1 MNETLVPF
9 TTGWVGSSPDAVMP
23 EAVYALDLLLWSAA
37 FHWLDYQIRK
47 DNPGAERDSST
58 RGFDR
63 IVIYGGFAI
72 CIGLAFLYARSS
84 LYLIGVISVIMI
96 IRMFTVKV
104 KSKKG

>member
-63 IVIYGGFAI
+63 IVIYGGLLLVARMAQDWSFS
-72 CIGLAFLYARSS
+72 RSS
-84 LYLIGVISVIMI
+84 RLIMSKANMSGVALD
-96 IRMFTVKV
+96 TETLT
-104 KSKKG
+104 